1 MQVATC
7 RDFLTPASRRQLVAT
22 CAVLNLAVLLPT
34 ASSWAEGRASAGAIS
49 LAVADANKK
58 FPVKVSFV
66 WEEVDCDDMQATAAI
81 SRMMRTHVVDAVIG
95 PDCEVSCETSASFTA
110 VWNIA
115 QISYSCSSDLLSD
128 KRKYPTVAPSRFPLS
143 ALATLLRCRAIAL
156 AMPSDCSLCAWV
168 GASFDA
174 NPFSSVYAV
183 ALLLQQCWVIKA
195 PPALASCPTS

>member
-7 RDFLTPASRRQLVAT
+7 RVFLTPASRQQSIAV

-66 WEEVDCDDMQATAAI
+66 WEEVDCDEVQATAAI
-81 SRMMRTHVVDAVIG
+81 SRMMQAGIIDAVIG
-95 PDCEVSCETSASFTA
+95 PDCEASCENSASFTA
-110 VWNIA
+110 VQNIA

-128 KRKYPTVAPSRFPLS
+128 KAKYPTVAALPLS
-143 ALATLLRCRAIAL
+143 ALPLPALRPCHAL
-156 AMPSDCSLCAWV
+156 AMPSDCSLVAWM

-174 NPFSSVYAV
+174 KPFSSVYVV
-183 ALLLQQCWVIKA
+183 ALLSQQCLV
-195 PPALASCPTS
+195 

>member
-7 RDFLTPASRRQLVAT
+7 RDFLTPASRQQSIAV

-49 LAVADANKK
+49 LAVADANKQ

-66 WEEVDCDDMQATAAI
+66 WAEVDCNEVQATAAI
-81 SRMMRTHVVDAVIG
+81 SRMMQRDVVDAVIG
-95 PDCEVSCETSASFTA
+95 PDCEASCENSASFTA
-110 VWNIA
+110 VQNIA

-128 KRKYPTVAPSRFPLS
+128 KAKYPTVAALPLP
-143 ALATLLRCRAIAL
+143 ALRPCHAL

-168 GASFDA
+168 GASFNA
-174 NPFSSVYAV
+174 NPFSSVYVV
-183 ALLLQQCWVIKA
+183 ALL
-195 PPALASCPTS
+195 SH